1 MSVRYPAAAQHDWGP
16 RMLMQLLLFWASAAM
31 TPPTHLHRE
40 CSVMKP
46 DGQPT
51 VVRLFAQDEWI
62 PLEGTRWWVQVGG
75 HFYRLD
81 SYGFE
86 SNYGPLY
93 QSPEGNQVIAFRSFR
108 NTVGDGLRFDLV
120 TAKVT
125 EARGEPATFEAEGW
139 KLCKWQ
145 RVDEGK

>member
-1 MSVRYPAAAQHDWGP
+1 
-16 RMLMQLLLFWASAAM
+16 
-31 TPPTHLHRE
+31 
-40 CSVMKP
+40 MKP
-46 DGQPT
+46 DGQLT
-51 VVRLFAQDEWI
+51 VVRLFGQDEWM

-75 HFYRLD
+75 HFHRLD

-108 NTVGDGLRFDLV
+108 NTVEDGLRFHLV
-120 TAKVT
+120 TGEVT
-125 EARGEPATFEAEGW
+125 EARGKPAKFEAEGW
-139 KLCKWQ
+139 KLCEWQ